1 MGILVTVGSLCC
13 AILYFRFPKIPMGAF
28 LVSLTTLRYE
38 SVDVI
43 VIPVV
48 EACVGG
54 VEGCGQQEAHIVWRS
69 TKVWT
74 CVGTLR

>member
-13 AILYFRFPKIPMGAF
+13 AILYFRFPKIPMAVF

-48 EACVGG
+48 EPCVGG
-54 VEGCGQQEAHIVWRS
+54 VEGRSNRKRTYYGGALKCGRV
-69 TKVWT
+69 
-74 CVGTLR
+74 